1 MAVRPTGWRPDPMV
15 KNRSQGSARSL
26 DLEALPLIP
35 AAELR
40 AIWQDRRGSPPPP
53 TLSARLMRLAL
64 AWDQQAEE
72 QGGENAALRRQWQ
85 AIMKRRAEGAIAEA
99 AVEGLAPVAVADGT
113 RLLKSWAGE
122 THEVI
127 VMGKGVAWNGTT
139 YSSLSAVA
147 RAMTGTPR
155 NGPKFF
161 GLREPAS

>member
-1 MAVRPTGWRPDPMV
+1 MA
-15 KNRSQGSARSL
+15 L
-26 DLEALPLIP
+26 DKKRDAYLGANIEALAKTS

-40 AIWQDRRGSPPPP
+40 VIWHERRESPPPP

-64 AWDQQAEE
+64 AWDIQAGE
-72 QGGENAALRRQWQ
+72 QGGETRAIRRQWQ
-85 AIMKRRAEGAIAEA
+85 AIMGRRAEGASAEA
-99 AVEGLAPVAVADGT
+99 AVSGLTPAPTPEGT
-113 RLLKSWAGE
+113 HLLKSWAGE

-127 VMGKGVAWNGTT
+127 VMEDEVMWNGTT

-161 GLREPAS
+161 GLRERVS

>member
-1 MAVRPTGWRPDPMV
+1 MALD
-15 KNRSQGSARSL
+15 NERSASPHPGI
-26 DLEALPLIP
+26 EALAKTP

-40 AIWQDRRGSPPPP
+40 VIWQEQRESPPPA

-64 AWDQQAEE
+64 AWDMQAEE
-72 QGGENAALRRQWQ
+72 QGGEARVIRRQWQ
-85 AIMKRRAEGAIAEA
+85 AMMTRRAEGASAEG
-99 AVEGLAPVAVADGT
+99 AVSGLAPVAAPEGT

-122 THEVI
+122 TQEVI
-127 VMGKGVAWNGTT
+127 VRSDGVIWNGTT

-161 GLREPAS
+161 GLRETAS

>member
-1 MAVRPTGWRPDPMV
+1 MASDKSR
-15 KNRSQGSARSL
+15 GSAQYL
-26 DLEALPLIP
+26 DIETLTMFP

-40 AIWQDRRGSPPPP
+40 AIWQERRDTLPPA
-53 TLSARLMRLAL
+53 TLSSRLMRLAL
-64 AWDQQAEE
+64 AWDLQAEG
-72 QGGENAALRRQWQ
+72 QAGEPRALRRQWQ
-85 AIMKRRAEGAIAEA
+85 GITTRRREGATAEE
-99 AVEGLAPVAVADGT
+99 AVSGLAPAAAPEGT

-127 VMGKGVAWNGTT
+127 IGSDGVVWNGKT